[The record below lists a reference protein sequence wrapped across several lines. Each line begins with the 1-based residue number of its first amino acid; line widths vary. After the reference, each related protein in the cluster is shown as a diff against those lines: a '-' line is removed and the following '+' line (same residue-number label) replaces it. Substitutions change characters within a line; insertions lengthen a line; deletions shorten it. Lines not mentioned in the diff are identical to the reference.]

1 VQRRTAPKTMAWWL
15 FYFVSRCG
23 FTVLW
28 VVLFLQARNGC
39 PSVFLSFSALS
50 LCLCVRE
57 ESFWVGWTQAFSG
70 SLLWFCPCFCSGF
83 LSSCFCFLPRF
94 CSFLPLVFGSNSPL
108 FCLSVSPCSSPQ
120 FSPCSSPPPFV
131 FGAQN
136 RPLFRVFFFSSAPP
150 LCSCFQ
156 CSFPCFL
163 LGSSSF
169 GLFGSLSSPVVPLFY
184 EFFLWVLLQFSPCSS
199 PCLCSALPFIE
210 PEHAEKKTRPPV
222 HQSMSWIMGKKS
234 WCRGP
239 RFAANF
245 LLNRLHPLKRGRR

>member
-70 SLLWFCPCFCSGF
+70 SLLWFCPCFCSSF

-120 FSPCSSPPPFV
+120 FSPCSSPLRSSSV
-131 FGAQN
+131 LKILLCSGS
-136 RPLFRVFFFSSAPP
+136 FFSQLLRCVLVSSVLFP
-150 LCSCFQ
+150 LCS
-156 CSFPCFL
+156 
-163 LGSSSF
+163 
-169 GLFGSLSSPVVPLFY
+169 SP
-184 EFFLWVLLQFSPCSS
+184 QFSPCSL
-199 PCLCSALPFIE
+199 PLPFVFFSSFYKARERGNQGE
-210 PEHAEKKTRPPV
+210 PRSSMRPTICSYRSPAEKVLSDEEGGAFDSETAPFTTGNGNFYFRP
-222 HQSMSWIMGKKS
+222 
-234 WCRGP
+234 
-239 RFAANF
+239 
-245 LLNRLHPLKRGRR
+245 

>member
-120 FSPCSSPPPFV
+120 FSPCSSPLRSSSVLKIVLCSGSFFFV
-131 FGAQN
+131 SSSVVF
-136 RPLFRVFFFSSAPP
+136 LFPVFFSPSVPP
-150 LCSCFQ
+150 L
-156 CSFPCFL
+156 SFLPVL
-163 LGSSSF
+163 PLP
-169 GLFGSLSSPVVPLFY
+169 SP
-184 EFFLWVLLQFSPCSS
+184 SR
-199 PCLCSALPFIE
+199 CLCSALPFIE
-210 PEHAEKKTRPPV
+210 PEHAEKKPV
-222 HQSMSWIMGKKS
+222 
-234 WCRGP
+234 
-239 RFAANF
+239 
-245 LLNRLHPLKRGRR
+245 PLFINP

>member
-94 CSFLPLVFGSNSPL
+94 CSFLPLVLPPSPL
-108 FCLSVSPCSSPQ
+108 IFG
-120 FSPCSSPPPFV
+120 PFYRDP
-131 FGAQN
+131 AACIQ
-136 RPLFRVFFFSSAPP
+136 PT
-150 LCSCFQ
+150 
-156 CSFPCFL
+156 
-163 LGSSSF
+163 
-169 GLFGSLSSPVVPLFY
+169 GLLSSPTRSWARDVVHDQICCRL
-184 EFFLWVLLQFSPCSS
+184 
-199 PCLCSALPFIE
+199 SAP
-210 PEHAEKKTRPPV
+210 
-222 HQSMSWIMGKKS
+222 
-234 WCRGP
+234 
-239 RFAANF
+239 
-245 LLNRLHPLKRGRR
+245 LLNRKLPC